1 MNIWKI
7 TLILTLLLSSIT
19 SQAQKE
25 KISLNSEGN
34 LAVWR
39 VKAQAEVTDP
49 SLIMSVRYNTEGWVK
64 ATVPGTVFG
73 SYVSEGLEPDP
84 NFGDNAY
91 TIDKSKYDRNFW
103 YRTEFL
109 SPKVETGE
117 KVWLN
122 FEGVNRKYKRQFLYI
137 GLERRFPTMQALL
150 TFRVQAGTGCLM
162 YRDF

>member
-1 MNIWKI
+1 MFNRPNTNCLLVKEEILIIEEHEYLEDYTDTYI
-7 TLILTLLLSSIT
+7 TVIKYHVSS
-19 SQAQKE
+19 AKG

-39 VKAQAEVTDP
+39 VKAQAEVADP

-91 TIDKSKYDRNFW
+91 TIDKSKYDRNFGIAQNF
-103 YRTEFL
+103 FL
-109 SPKVETGE
+109 PKWKLE
-117 KVWLN
+117 KKS
-122 FEGVNRKYKRQFLYI
+122 G
-137 GLERRFPTMQALL
+137 
-150 TFRVQAGTGCLM
+150 
-162 YRDF
+162 

>member
-122 FEGVNRKYKRQFLYI
+122 FEGVNRKGEIFFNGTRLGLLDGFMHTKRK
-137 GLERRFPTMQALL
+137 
-150 TFRVQAGTGCLM
+150 
-162 YRDF
+162 